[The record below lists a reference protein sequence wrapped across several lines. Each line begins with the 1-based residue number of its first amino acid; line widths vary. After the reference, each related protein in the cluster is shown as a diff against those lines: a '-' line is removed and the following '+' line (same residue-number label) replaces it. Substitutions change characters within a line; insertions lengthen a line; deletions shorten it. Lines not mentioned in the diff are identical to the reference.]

1 MNQIDN
7 TTFLLLLFLACVLF
21 IFVVFVVVLIVS
33 PAVKPIELSKDDREH
48 IERAYRDQK
57 AS

>member
-1 MNQIDN
+1 MDN

-33 PAVKPIELSKDDREH
+33 PAVKPIELSKDDLEH

-57 AS
+57 SS